1 MKPFG
6 VDAAG
11 TLAILTVMVDRL
23 GELLEGR
30 DLTRTV
36 VIETGGRT
44 LRPAMTLGLI
54 LETEQALG
62 AADSGLSAE
71 GQQALVGLRTRREAH
86 RDFHREIYEARLRR
100 EMKSLEDSGRWA
112 RGERQA
118 TDERDP
124 QEDEAAANR
133 RARFNLL
140 AMALA
145 QVKR

>member
-54 LETEQALG
+54 L
-62 AADSGLSAE
+62 
-71 GQQALVGLRTRREAH
+71 
-86 RDFHREIYEARLRR
+86 
-100 EMKSLEDSGRWA
+100 SLIHI
-112 RGERQA
+112 
-118 TDERDP
+118 
-124 QEDEAAANR
+124 
-133 RARFNLL
+133 
-140 AMALA
+140 
-145 QVKR
+145 